1 MQTPWFRRGNSAQG
15 GCDMDHIRPAASH
28 NCSMSS
34 ADEGPDDRLPQA
46 LLDAIAP
53 HGLTRSFPAHAILIN
68 EGDTTDSLYIVLS
81 GRVKVYASS
90 DDGRELVLTEYGP
103 GGYFGELS
111 IDGERRSASIKAI
124 EPCTCRVVQGSQLR
138 QFLADNPDFAFHLT
152 RKLIRMVRRLT
163 EQVRSIALQDVYGR
177 MVRVLTELS
186 VPVGDER
193 VLRHKLTQK
202 DIADRVGSSREMV
215 NRVMKELTAGG
226 YVAQRDGRMVILKKL
241 PASW

>member
-1 MQTPWFRRGNSAQG
+1 MNS
-15 GCDMDHIRPAASH
+15 PV
-28 NCSMSS
+28 
-34 ADEGPDDRLPQA
+34 EGLDDRLPQS

-53 HGLTRSFPAHAILIN
+53 HGLTRTFPAHAILIN

-111 IDGERRSASIKAI
+111 IDGARRSASIKAI
-124 EPCTCRVVQGSQLR
+124 EPCTCRVVQGSELR
-138 QFLADNPDFAFHLT
+138 QFLADHPDFALLLT

-186 VPVGDER
+186 EPVGDER
-193 VLRHKLTQK
+193 IVRRKLTQQ

-215 NRVMKELTAGG
+215 NRILKELTAGG
-226 YVAQRDGRMVILKKL
+226 YIGQRDGRMVVLRRL